1 MGKIMEMGDGRNF
14 GSVMHLWVFCAVG
27 SPAKFLFLKN
37 GCLDYGAFFEV
48 LMKSLKG
55 EISITESS
63 KYKDR

>member
-1 MGKIMEMGDGRNF
+1 MVGILVPWCIFEF
-14 GSVMHLWVFCAVG
+14 SAVG

-55 EISITESS
+55 EISVTESS